1 LGNRCIGKIKN
12 NAAVLL
18 DFSIILFLYLAA
30 DKVLKACPISL
41 KYTPQIPLRRAR
53 SSCFSISNNL
63 RKMSV
68 TLTFDYVIN
77 PVILLVGGVTGVVI
91 GFGLGRAKLARS
103 EAKLRKMEEEL
114 LHSHYETLESQH
126 AFAELESHL
135 KNQAIPVIPMKISGN
150 NKETPKEKEK
160 ATK

>member
-1 LGNRCIGKIKN
+1 
-12 NAAVLL
+12 
-18 DFSIILFLYLAA
+18 
-30 DKVLKACPISL
+30 
-41 KYTPQIPLRRAR
+41 
-53 SSCFSISNNL
+53 
-63 RKMSV
+63 MSV

-77 PVILLVGGVTGVVI
+77 PVILLVGGVAGVVL
-91 GFGLGRAKLARS
+91 GFGLGRARVARS

-126 AFAELESHL
+126 AFAELESRL
-135 KNQAIPVIPMKISGN
+135 KNQSIPVIPMKISG